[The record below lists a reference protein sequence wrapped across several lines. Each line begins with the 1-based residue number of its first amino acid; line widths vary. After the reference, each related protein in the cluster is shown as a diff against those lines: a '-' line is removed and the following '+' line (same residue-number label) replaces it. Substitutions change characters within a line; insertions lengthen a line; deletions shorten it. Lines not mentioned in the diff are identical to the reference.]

1 MKLFL
6 LKKLKLCRI
15 AVFSFLLSAV
25 FSVAQANDAE
35 ANAAYKEGLEK
46 YAAGDCFPAAKKFL
60 DAELLADSSSLKAD
74 ALKEVVNSYRQA
86 KMYYREFECIERLLN
101 YYPSFID
108 FSKMVEREYEIGDEY
123 YRGYRDPEF
132 WALRWVPWLTGPDRA
147 VEIYEKALKHAPFAN
162 TAPRAKLRA
171 AVLLIETN
179 KVDKA
184 MEFLREIIRRHPET
198 PECKYAYL
206 ELGNALFQLSQKG
219 DGDGKYN
226 REALE
231 VFNAF
236 LTKYPKDPECDFVRK
251 CLLKSKDINAQRLL
265 GMAKFYQRIGR
276 SEPAERYLNDVLKQY
291 PDSIAADKSEEML
304 TKIDKTYVPEGF
316 RPEVENRTQS
326 FKQIPIPPEASPVMV
341 VPENSDGKWLLPI
354 KDLGLGKKDENGSK

>member
-1 MKLFL
+1 MKLFV
-6 LKKLKLCRI
+6 LKKLNFCRI
-15 AVFSFLLSAV
+15 AVFSFLLSAA
-25 FSVAQANDAE
+25 FSALQANDTD
-35 ANAAYKEGLEK
+35 ANAAYQEGLEK
-46 YAAGDCFPAAKKFL
+46 YAAGQYYPAAKQFL
-60 DAELLADSSSLKAD
+60 AAELLADSASLKAE
-74 ALKEVVNSYRQA
+74 ALKETVNSYRQA
-86 KMYYREFECIERLLN
+86 KMYYKEFECVERLLN

-108 FSKMVEREYEIGDEY
+108 FPKMVDREYEIGDEY
-123 YRGYRDPEF
+123 YHGYRDPEF

-147 VEIYEKALKHAPFAN
+147 IEIYEKALKHAPFASN
-162 TAPRAKLRA
+162 APQAKLRA
-171 AVLLIETN
+171 AVLLIETG

-184 MEFLREIIRRHPET
+184 MEFLREIIKQHPDS

-231 VFNAF
+231 IFNAF
-236 LTKYPKDPECDFVRK
+236 LTKYPTAPEGDFVKK

-276 SEPAERYLNDVLKQY
+276 TEPAERYLNDVLKQY
-291 PDSIAADKSEEML
+291 PDSLEADKSETML
-304 TKIDKTYVPEGF
+304 AKIDKTYVPEGF
-316 RPEVENRTQS
+316 RPEVESRNQS
-326 FKQIPIPPEASPVMV
+326 FKQIPIPPEASPIMV

-354 KDLGLGKKDENGSK
+354 RDLGIGKKDEKASK

>member
-6 LKKLKLCRI
+6 QKKLYLCSI
-15 AVFSFLLSAV
+15 AVFLFLLSAA
-25 FSVAQANDAE
+25 FSTVRANDAE
-35 ANAAYKEGLEK
+35 ASAAYKDGLEK
-46 YAAGDCFPAAKKFL
+46 YAAKEYYPAAKKFL
-60 DAELLADSSSLKAD
+60 DAELLADSPSQKAE
-74 ALKEVVNSYRQA
+74 ALKEAVNSYRQA
-86 KMYYREFECIERLLN
+86 KMYYKEFECVERLVN

-108 FSKMVEREYEIGDEY
+108 FSKMVDREYEIGDEY
-123 YRGYRDPEF
+123 YHGYRDPEF

-147 VEIYEKALKHAPFAN
+147 VEIYEKALKHAPFAGN
-162 TAPRAKLRA
+162 APQAKLRA

-184 MEFLREIIRRHPET
+184 MEFLRQIIKQHPDT

-236 LTKYPKDPECDFVRK
+236 LTKYPQAPECDFVKK

-291 PDSIAADKSEEML
+291 PDSLAADKSEEML

-316 RPEVENRTQS
+316 RPEVESRNQS

-354 KDLGLGKKDENGSK
+354 KDLGIGKKDEKGSK

>member
-6 LKKLKLCRI
+6 LKKLKLWRI
-15 AVFSFLLSAV
+15 MAFTFLLAV
-25 FSVAQANDAE
+25 QCAAVNANDND
-35 ANAAYKEGLEK
+35 ANTAYKEGLEK
-46 YAAGDCFPAAKKFL
+46 YTAKEYYPAAKKFL
-60 DAELLADSSSLKAD
+60 DAELLADSPSLKAD
-74 ALKEVVNSYRQA
+74 ALKETVNSYRQA
-86 KMYYREFECIERLLN
+86 KMYYKEFGCVERLLN

-123 YRGYRDPEF
+123 FRGYRDPEF

-147 VEIYEKALKHAPFAN
+147 VEIYEKALKHAPFAGN
-162 TAPRAKLRA
+162 APRAKLRI
-171 AVLLIETN
+171 AVLLIETG

-184 MEFLREIIRRHPET
+184 MEYLREIIRQHPDT

-236 LTKYPKDPECDFVRK
+236 LTKYPKAPEGDFVKK

-291 PDSIAADKSEEML
+291 PDSMAADKSEQML

-316 RPEVENRTQS
+316 RPEVESRNQS

-354 KDLGLGKKDENGSK
+354 KDLGIIPKDEKQVN

>member
-6 LKKLKLCRI
+6 LKKLNFCRI
-15 AVFSFLLSAV
+15 AAFSFLLSTA
-25 FSVAQANDAE
+25 FSAARANDAD
-35 ANAAYKEGLEK
+35 ANIAYKEGLEK
-46 YAAGDCFPAAKKFL
+46 YTAKEYYPAAKKFL
-60 DAELLADSSSLKAD
+60 DAELLADSPSLKAD
-74 ALKEVVNSYRQA
+74 ALKEAVNSYRQA
-86 KMYYREFECIERLLN
+86 KMYFKEFECVERLLN

-108 FSKMVEREYEIGDEY
+108 FPKMVEREYEIGDEY
-123 YRGYRDPEF
+123 FHGYRDPEF
-132 WALRWVPWLTGPDRA
+132 WAFRWVPWLTGPDRA
-147 VEIYEKALKHAPFAN
+147 VEIYEKALKRAPFASN
-162 TAPRAKLRA
+162 APEAKLRV

-184 MEFLREIIRRHPET
+184 MEYLRQIIKQHPET

-236 LTKYPKDPECDFVRK
+236 LTKYPKAPECDFVRK

-276 SEPAERYLNDVLKQY
+276 TEPAERYLNDVLKQY
-291 PDSIAADKSEEML
+291 PDSLAADKSETML

-316 RPEVENRTQS
+316 RPEVESRNQS
-326 FKQIPIPPEASPVMV
+326 FKQIPIPQEASPVMV

-354 KDLGLGKKDENGSK
+354 KDLGLGKKDEKASK